1 MGEAQG
7 NDKEETGSGADKF
20 DMSWMNT
27 FWEAFSDC
35 VVEMDTHYC
44 VTGIFKKT
52 DSTFRMDD
60 IIGRS
65 FLYIATEKD
74 RAFVASE
81 LELLKNASAVYRRF
95 TFQSGQGNYYRWT
108 LVASRIDGRFSGI
121 HGIAVDVTEQSLDE
135 ITMNWQRAIIEGG
148 SDFVS
153 ISNMGGNVL
162 YTNPGGYKMAGY
174 DPASGALSPERI
186 FTSEHLDTLRG
197 VGMEMVTTSGFWS
210 GLGELICADGKL
222 IPIEHTMFSVRNDYD
237 GTFLIATIIRDITDY
252 IEHERAMEKA
262 RTAAEAANIAKSE
275 FLSRMSH
282 EIRTPMNAILGMI
295 NIGLSTND
303 IEKKDYCFE
312 RANSASKHLLGL
324 INDILDMSKIEADK
338 FELSYSIFDF
348 EQALKNI
355 SNMANVRAEEKRQT
369 FIVNIGDNIP
379 SYISS
384 DELRL
389 TQIITNLLTN
399 AIKFTP
405 EEGTVTL
412 TVDMIEEIDDDITL
426 RIEISD
432 TGIGVSKEQQERLF
446 TSFNQ
451 ADSSISQRFGGTGLG
466 LSISKRIVEL
476 MGGDIW
482 IESKLGQGSKFIFT
496 IIAKKTDRK
505 PRTILSEKI
514 SKDKIRIL
522 AVDDSE
528 ETREYFTHVMEALK
542 LECDVA
548 ADGKQAIQMVKDAAS
563 PYSIFFVDWQMP
575 GMDGVELTRRI
586 KETSG
591 DNSIIIMISAHD
603 WNTIE
608 REAFEAGVDRFVP
621 KPLFPSTLIN
631 AINNSMGVGKEEP
644 AESER
649 DKASKRRCDFSG
661 YTLLVAEDVDI
672 NKEIISAV
680 LEETG
685 VSIDYAETGSM
696 AVSMFDTDPERYD
709 LILMDINMPEMDGY
723 EATRLIR
730 SLDFAKAKEVPII
743 AMTANVFKEDIEKCL
758 SAGMNDH
765 TGKPIDSDALFEQLS
780 KYLTDHREKGAVIDM
795 AGLEESIAWDDNL
808 LTGNALIDMQHKE
821 IFARIGDF
829 IRGCENGDDEENPE
843 DILAFIA
850 NYTTRHFVD
859 EEALQVE
866 YGYPG
871 YAQHKN
877 EHEEF
882 IATVD
887 ELAERFQAN
896 GLSYELSKD
905 INKIVAKWLINH
917 IKNEDKMMIEYIRS
931 VDMEV

>member
-1 MGEAQG
+1 MGEAKD
-7 NDKEETGSGADKF
+7 NAKEETVSGADKASR
-20 DMSWMNT
+20 SWMNT

-35 VVEMDTHYC
+35 VVEMDKHYY
-44 VTGIFKKT
+44 VTDIFKK
-52 DSTFRMDD
+52 DGSTFKMDD
-60 IIGRS
+60 ILGKS
-65 FLYIATEKD
+65 FLDIAMEKD

-95 TFQSGQGNYYRWT
+95 TFQSRQGNYYRWT
-108 LVASRIDGRFSGI
+108 LVAFRMDGEFSGI

-135 ITMNWQRAIIEGG
+135 ITLNWQRAIIEGG

-162 YTNPGGYKMAGY
+162 YTNPGGYKMTGY
-174 DPASGALSPERI
+174 SPSSGALSPERI
-186 FTSEHLDTLRG
+186 FTSEHLDIVNG
-197 VGMEMVTTSGFWS
+197 VGMDMVTTSGFWS

-222 IPIEHTMFSVRNDYD
+222 IPIEHTMFIVRNDYD

-252 IEHERAMEKA
+252 MEHERAMEEA

-303 IEKKDYCFE
+303 IEKKDYCFD
-312 RANSASKHLLGL
+312 RANNASKHLLGL

-338 FELSYSIFDF
+338 FELSYNIFDF

-355 SNMANVRAEEKRQT
+355 SNMANVRAKEKRQN

-379 SYISS
+379 SYILS

-405 EEGTVTL
+405 EEGVVTL
-412 TVDMIEEIDDDITL
+412 TVDIIDEINDDITL
-426 RIEISD
+426 RVEISD
-432 TGIGVSKEQQERLF
+432 TGIGISKEQQKRLF

-466 LSISKRIVEL
+466 LAISKRIVEL
-476 MGGDIW
+476 MGGEIW
-482 IESKLGQGSKFIFT
+482 IESKVGKGSKFVFT
-496 IIAKKTDRK
+496 IKAKKTLRK
-505 PRTILSEKI
+505 ARTTLSEKI
-514 SKDKIRIL
+514 RKEKIRIL
-522 AVDDSE
+522 TVDDSE
-528 ETREYFTHVMEALK
+528 ETREYFEHVMGALK
-542 LECDVA
+542 LECDIA
-548 ADGKQAIQMVKDAAS
+548 ADGLQAIQMIKDAADR

-575 GMDGVELTRRI
+575 GMDGVELTRKI

-631 AINNSMGVGKEEP
+631 AINNSMGAGIDDP
-644 AESER
+644 AEFEQEA
-649 DKASKRRCDFSG
+649 ASIRNYDFSNH
-661 YTLLVAEDVDI
+661 TLLIAEDVDI
-672 NKEIISAV
+672 NREIMSAV

-685 VSIDYAETGSM
+685 ISIDYAETGSI
-696 AVSMFDTDPERYD
+696 ALSMFIADPEKYS

-723 EATRLIR
+723 EATKRIR
-730 SLDFAKAKEVPII
+730 ALDITRAKEIPII
-743 AMTANVFKEDIEKCL
+743 ALTANVFKEDIEKCL

-765 TGKPIDSDALFEQLS
+765 TGKPIDAEALFGQLR
-780 KYLTDHREKGAVIDM
+780 KYLTVTQEKSEMKDTGALGEGIV
-795 AGLEESIAWDDNL
+795 WDDEQ
-808 LTGNALIDMQHKE
+808 LTGNTLIDTQHKE
-821 IFARIGDF
+821 IFARISDLLRRCEDGGDK
-829 IRGCENGDDEENPE
+829 ENLEE
-843 DILAFIA
+843 AFA
-850 NYTTRHFVD
+850 HLTNYAARHFID

-866 YGYPG
+866 YSYPG
-871 YAQHKN
+871 YARHKN
-877 EHEEF
+877 EHEEYRIS
-882 IATVD
+882 IA
-887 ELAERFQAN
+887 ELTERYRLS
-896 GLSYELSKD
+896 GLSYKLIKD
-905 INKIVAKWLINH
+905 VNRIIVRWLVDHINS
-917 IKNEDKMMIEYIRS
+917 EDKMMTEYIRS
-931 VDMEV
+931 VDM